1 MQDFLHRKTQDTFQ
15 TYSLTEVS
23 KNSEERTKTQ
33 KHDHQH
39 QKRHVKIAYLLCNT
53 KKTPP
58 GTAIHCPDSLKMYEN
73 NPRNIELLIK
83 LRELLFG

>member
-23 KNSEERTKTQ
+23 KNSEEQTKTR

-39 QKRHVKIAYLLCNT
+39 QKNT
-53 KKTPP
+53 SRSLTFFVILKKRRLEQLS
-58 GTAIHCPDSLKMYEN
+58 TA
-73 NPRNIELLIK
+73 
-83 LRELLFG
+83 